1 MGNKLLWKIRFS
13 KVKFSLRTP
22 RRKVREWRYR
32 STNSFNFR
40 PRAPVPSLLE
50 NEPQYPLNKR
60 LGGSQS
66 QLGSFGEERN
76 VSHLK
81 DLNKLRG
88 RWKQRREIIRRHW
101 NTRSCRDNERPR
113 GGLREIIIV
122 RSAVRRQLS
131 GRSRRDNSKSGRPWE
146 GFFMSHPL
154 LIGQI
159 SRSSCRTFTFV
170 RFSVATPHNP
180 LSDATCVQMPSFV
193 HWNLHLCKNER
204 RNREEMEER
213 GEKVRT

>member
-1 MGNKLLWKIRFS
+1 MDVLTSETCWALNNEIKKQVTSSWSHFIQL
-13 KVKFSLRTP
+13 T
-22 RRKVREWRYR
+22 
-32 STNSFNFR
+32 FNFG

-50 NEPQYPLNKR
+50 NKPQYPLNRR

-76 VSHLK
+76 LSHFK
-81 DLNKLRG
+81 DLSKLRG
-88 RWKQRREIIRRHW
+88 RWKQRREIIRKYW
-101 NTRSCRDNERPR
+101 NTRSCHDKERPQSR
-113 GGLREIIIV
+113 RLREIIIV
-122 RSAVRRQLS
+122 RSAIRRQLS
-131 GRSRRDNSKSGRPWE
+131 GRTRWDNSKSGRPWE

-170 RFSVATPHNP
+170 RFSVATPTNP
-180 LSDATCVQMPSFV
+180 LSDATYVQMPSFA
-193 HWNLHLCKNER
+193 HWNLYLCKNER
-204 RNREEMEER
+204 RNREELEER